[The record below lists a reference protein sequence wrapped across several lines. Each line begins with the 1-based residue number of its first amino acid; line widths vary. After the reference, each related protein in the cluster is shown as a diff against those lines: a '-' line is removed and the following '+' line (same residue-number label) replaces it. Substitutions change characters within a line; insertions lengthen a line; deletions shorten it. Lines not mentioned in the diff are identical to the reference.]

1 MTNTKTTKRAL
12 IASALSVLMCISMLI
27 GSTFAWF
34 TDSATTNVNTIQAG
48 TLDVEL
54 VDKDGNS
61 LDGQPLKFQKAEG
74 HENEDILWEPGCT
87 YSLEPVKVVNKGNL
101 ALKYK
106 IMITGI
112 NGSAKL
118 NEVIDWTIKMG
129 ETEVEIGKTEFAL
142 AAGATSDA
150 LTIVGKM
157 QDTAG
162 NDYQGLTIENISITV
177 VATQDDVEADS
188 YGTTYDQ
195 NADGTPDHPEYVY
208 VGNNS
213 ALKDAMEAA
222 DANTVIVLGN
232 GEYTFENDID
242 TKGSFEVAEGANVTL
257 NMGGNAITTEAS
269 KSSDEVKVN
278 EPTIVNKGNLTIE
291 NGTIENKNAT
301 AGNTDVAAVKNE
313 SGTLT
318 LKDCTLTNV
327 SPTSGG
333 SYAVAVT
340 GGVVVLENCNVEGNR
355 GAISVTGGELKMV
368 GGSATATVYYPVY
381 LVGEAKA
388 EFEGVTF
395 VKNNSSKG
403 KALIYNAL
411 TTGSATFTDC
421 TFESKI
427 VAETKLEINNT
438 LTGLTFTD
446 CTYTNVKAPTA

>member
-34 TDSATTNVNTIQAG
+34 TDSATTGVNKIEAG
-48 TLDVEL
+48 KLQIAL
-54 VDKDGNS
+54 VDKDGDS
-61 LDGQPLKFQKAEG
+61 LEDAPLEFIDKDDNK
-74 HENEDILWEPGCT
+74 LWEPGCT
-87 YSLEPVKVVNKGNL
+87 YTLQDIYVKNEGNL

-112 NGSAKL
+112 AGSAEL
-118 NEVIDWTIKMG
+118 NEAIEWTIQMDG
-129 ETEVEIGKTEFAL
+129 QDFEIGKTEFHL
-142 AAGATSDA
+142 TAGATSQP
-150 LTIVGKM
+150 LTISGHMKE
-157 QDTAG
+157 DAG
-162 NDYQGLTIENISITV
+162 NKYQGLSIDNISITV
-177 VATQDDVEADS
+177 VATQDNVEADS
-188 YGTTYDQ
+188 NGTDYDKD
-195 NADGTPDHPEYVY
+195 ADGTPDHPEYVY
-208 VGNNS
+208 VGDNS
-213 ALKDAMEAA
+213 ALKDAMDAA
-222 DANTVIVLGN
+222 EANTVIVLGN

-340 GGVVVLENCNVEGNR
+340 GGVVVLENCTVEGNR

-381 LVGEAKA
+381 LEGEAKA
-388 EFEGVTF
+388 EFDGVTF

-411 TTGSATFTDC
+411 TTGTATFTDC
-421 TFESKI
+421 TFESKLS
-427 VAETKLEINNT
+427 AETKLEIDNT

-446 CTYTNVKAPTA
+446 CTYTNVKAPNA